1 MPRSRRIVDA
11 VHSENIQ
18 RLCLVLMCNG
28 SSVGHDMTKYLGL
41 LVTLGVF
48 ATIGLV
54 AAQNSRPT
62 AQNLA
67 VEAAA
72 APVPPPASGAE
83 KRIALVIGNAGYQAG
98 ALKTAANDAGLIAQ
112 TLQAAGFDVVG
123 ARDLDEDA
131 LRRTLRDFLGKAASS
146 GPDTVAFIYLSGYGL
161 QLEGENYFL
170 PIDAKIG
177 RAADVAAEAL
187 RMSDY
192 IRPLAALKLKASIV
206 VLDAARRNPFAI
218 SGEPLAGGLALVEP
232 SPGSLVAFNAAPG
245 TIAPDGD
252 GPYGAYAQALAEMMR
267 EGGLSLP

>member
-67 VEAAA
+67 VEAAPPPAAPAA
-72 APVPPPASGAE
+72 APVPPPASDAE
-83 KRIALVIGNAGYQAG
+83 KRIALVIGYAGYQAG

-131 LRRTLRDFLGKAASS
+131 LRRTLRDFLGKAA
-146 GPDTVAFIYLSGYGL
+146 
-161 QLEGENYFL
+161 
-170 PIDAKIG
+170 
-177 RAADVAAEAL
+177 
-187 RMSDY
+187 
-192 IRPLAALKLKASIV
+192 
-206 VLDAARRNPFAI
+206 
-218 SGEPLAGGLALVEP
+218 
-232 SPGSLVAFNAAPG
+232 
-245 TIAPDGD
+245 
-252 GPYGAYAQALAEMMR
+252 
-267 EGGLSLP
+267 